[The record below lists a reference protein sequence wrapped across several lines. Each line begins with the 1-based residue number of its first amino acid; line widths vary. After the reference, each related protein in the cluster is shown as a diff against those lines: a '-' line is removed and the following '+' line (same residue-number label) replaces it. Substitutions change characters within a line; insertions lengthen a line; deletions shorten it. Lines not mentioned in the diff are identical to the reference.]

1 MKLRFLRTGPDSAG
15 ATRRRRRTAAPLLV
29 GLGLAA
35 ALAAAIPAVALAA
48 DRPQYT
54 LDNDPLRQG
63 NRAFAQGDL
72 DRARELFTEAVAA
85 GHRLPDA
92 LWGLARLDLC
102 RGDAGAAEAR
112 CLQALA
118 AAGGLFADA
127 RAGLGLA
134 LLAQDRGEEADRA
147 FSQALAENP
156 DLWTAHYGTALRLMA
171 AGRGDEARPHLVR
184 GEKLTGLDQGEDQ
197 YQHAL
202 ALYLMGTG
210 DLTGA
215 EQAAIKAR
223 HLNPADPAHGFLT
236 AEIYLAEGIPALAV
250 PAFEEA
256 LAIPGAVARP
266 ADLHRLGR
274 LYEDQNRFNEAR
286 DRYLQA
292 VAADSTFAPALADLA
307 ELFVR
312 ANRFDQAAGVFLRL
326 ADLQPDDLPT
336 RLHLADALLELGR
349 TGESLASAREALR
362 LAPDDPRA
370 RFAFVRAGIRAAGDE
385 ERADAAAMLADLPDS
400 LPWHAPDLVD
410 LAAWQAEREDFAG
423 AGTTLDRA
431 ARLDPALARVPFQ
444 RGLLELRQ
452 GRPAA
457 AADAFARA
465 VELDPEGAAN
475 HLNLGIARY
484 QAGDVAAAVPAF
496 RRAVALRGDLT
507 MARLLLAQGLA
518 ATDSLGAAEREYRAV
533 LDLEPQNAKAL
544 RGVGFC
550 RLRKADYAAAAAA
563 YAAAA
568 EAEPGNAD
576 GWAGLGSARLGQG
589 DLDAAEAAYAKARAI
604 DPRNP
609 MLETGSALL
618 TQARNAGKEN
628 QQR

>member
-1 MKLRFLRTGPDSAG
+1 MKPRFLRTGPDSYRVARCG
-15 ATRRRRRTAAPLLV
+15 RRTAAPILV
-29 GLGLAA
+29 VLGLAA
-35 ALAAAIPAVALAA
+35 ALVGTLPAVAVAA

-72 DRARELFTEAVAA
+72 DRARELYSEAVAA

-92 LWGLARLDLC
+92 LWGLSRLDLG
-102 RGDAGAAEAR
+102 RGDSEAAEAR
-112 CLQALA
+112 CRQALA
-118 AAGGLFADA
+118 AAGGRFAEA

-134 LLAQDRGEEADRA
+134 LLAQGRGEEADGEFA
-147 FSQALAENP
+147 QALAEDP
-156 DLWTAHYGTALRLMA
+156 QVWAAHYGTALRLMA
-171 AGRGDEARPHLVR
+171 AGRWDEARPHLDR
-184 GEKLTGLDQGEDQ
+184 GAKLKGLDQGEDQ
-197 YQHAL
+197 FQHAL
-202 ALYLMGTG
+202 ALYLKGTG

-215 EQAAIKAR
+215 EQAALKAR
-223 HLNPADPAHGFLT
+223 HLNPADPVHGFLI

-256 LAIPGAVARP
+256 LAVPGAVPRA

-307 ELFVR
+307 DLFVR
-312 ANRFDQAAGVFLRL
+312 AKRFDQAAGVLLRL
-326 ADLQPDDLPT
+326 ADLQPDDLAT
-336 RLHLADALLELGR
+336 RLDLADAFLELGR
-349 TGESLASAREALR
+349 TGESLAAAREALR
-362 LAPDDPRA
+362 LAPDDPQV

-385 ERADAAAMLADLPDS
+385 ERAEAAAMMTDLPDS

-410 LAAWQAEREDFAG
+410 LAAWQTEREDFAG

-431 ARLDPALARVPFQ
+431 ARLDPALVRVPFQ
-444 RGLLELRQ
+444 RGLLELRR
-452 GRPAA
+452 GRPDDAA
-457 AADAFARA
+457 EAFARA
-465 VELDPEGAAN
+465 VDLDPEGAAN

-518 ATDSLGAAEREYRAV
+518 ATDSLAAAEREYRAV
-533 LDLEPQNAKAL
+533 LDREPQNAKAL

-550 RLRKADYAAAAAA
+550 RLRKADYAAAATA

-589 DLDAAEAAYAKARAI
+589 DLDAAEAAYARARAI

-628 QQR
+628 Q